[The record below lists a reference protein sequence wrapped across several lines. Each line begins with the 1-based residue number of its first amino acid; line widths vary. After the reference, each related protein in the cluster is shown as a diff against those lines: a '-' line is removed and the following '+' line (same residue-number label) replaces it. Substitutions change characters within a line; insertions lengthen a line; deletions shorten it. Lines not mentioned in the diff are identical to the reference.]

1 MYPTIAK
8 ILRPFRRSEASLKT
22 NVSGETPVL
31 AAGEPV
37 SVNGADRALTLSTVW
52 RCVQLISESVANL
65 PLLHETLRDGAYR
78 ADVDELTRLMSVEP
92 NEWTSGFD
100 FWRQAVQTRLL
111 FGEAY
116 VVPQRDL
123 RHQAARPARAR
134 LRRTDRTGP
143 LHDRGPRPSAGFWK
157 AKGVTGLSISISAE
171 GLINYNETE
180 QGVKGLM
187 TAWKT
192 GKPVEVKACERESD
206 STPYLV
212 GMFVITSIEQ
222 SAPAQDDATY
232 SISLENDG
240 EPSVFEPSKI
250 TETAPATPT
259 V

>member
-1 MYPTIAK
+1 METTPTAK
-8 ILRPFRRSEASLKT
+8 T
-22 NVSGETPVL
+22 GY
-31 AAGEPV
+31 
-37 SVNGADRALTLSTVW
+37 VNGSDLLLFVGGKAVGHCSSHTMTLNSDTKDRAVKP
-52 RCVQLISESVANL
+52 VA
-65 PLLHETLRDGAYR
+65 TK
-78 ADVDELTRLMSVEP
+78 TI
-92 NEWTSGFD
+92 
-100 FWRQAVQTRLL
+100 
-111 FGEAY
+111 
-116 VVPQRDL
+116 
-123 RHQAARPARAR
+123 
-134 LRRTDRTGP
+134 
-143 LHDRGPRPSAGFWK
+143 SAGFWK

-192 GKPVEVKACERESD
+192 GQSIEVKACERESD